1 MRKIYHNKKGFTLV
15 ELMLAIAI
23 ILLISGLFVDLVI
36 ATHESY
42 YTTYNRNDASDYAQL
57 YGKMIQDRIL
67 ADRQDNAFASNTKR
81 TYLMNTTDSQFYS
94 TANPSTPVVAM
105 PGAFLQNGT
114 SPKWTFCI
122 SNVTYDTT
130 TCMCT
135 VSITVIDNFH
145 SPGEVILTYDQ
156 TFWIPNMPNTPKV
169 TVAGINNAPVTIN
182 GGTVNNYRIEVT
194 KV

>member
-1 MRKIYHNKKGFTLV
+1 MKKIYQNKKGFTLV

-122 SNVTYDTT
+122 SNVNYDTT

-169 TVAGINNAPVTIN
+169 TVAGTNNAPVTIN
-182 GGTVNNYRIEVT
+182 GGTVDNYRIEVT

>member
-1 MRKIYHNKKGFTLV
+1 
-15 ELMLAIAI
+15 
-23 ILLISGLFVDLVI
+23 
-36 ATHESY
+36 
-42 YTTYNRNDASDYAQL
+42 
-57 YGKMIQDRIL
+57 
-67 ADRQDNAFASNTKR
+67 
-81 TYLMNTTDSQFYS
+81 MNTTDSQFYS

-122 SNVTYDTT
+122 SNVNYDTT

-169 TVAGINNAPVTIN
+169 TVAGTNNAPVTIN
-182 GGTVNNYRIEVT
+182 GGTVDNYRIEVT